1 MKIEFLADGRADCPL
16 IRLFEFELADIEK
29 LRAACHDLAERR
41 IDEFVLHDQPWVT
54 SVGGCR
60 FVWCARAHD
69 VGVMLPSSG
78 APFVLEFS
86 DEGWR
91 EIEDKLLPFLWT
103 SQNRFNWL
111 TNEGDVEVLFSHS
124 GTW

>member
-1 MKIEFLADGRADCPL
+1 
-16 IRLFEFELADIEK
+16 
-29 LRAACHDLAERR
+29 
-41 IDEFVLHDQPWVT
+41 
-54 SVGGCR
+54 
-60 FVWCARAHD
+60 
-69 VGVMLPSSG
+69 MLPSSG